1 MKEATCGTIRNIN
14 QKQDIVKHTKKPKIN
29 KQKTKNLH
37 LVGSE
42 FEVKIDISMT

>member
-14 QKQDIVKHTKKPKIN
+14 QKQDIVKHTKKKKTKIN

-37 LVGSE
+37 
-42 FEVKIDISMT
+42 

>member
-1 MKEATCGTIRNIN
+1 MKEATYGTIRNIN
-14 QKQDIVKHTKKPKIN
+14 QKQDIVKHKKKQQN
-29 KQKTKNLH
+29 KQTKNLH

>member
-14 QKQDIVKHTKKPKIN
+14 QKQDIVKHTKKKIN